1 MKGIEETLA
10 HRLEI
15 TFDLN
20 IVKNRLFSTMNHL
33 INYSVET
40 SFNSELWKSTAVP
53 FVSLRL
59 IWEGDR
65 DFIPAFFVCLSR
77 TTKAVFTQ
85 IL

>member
-1 MKGIEETLA
+1 MKGIEETLF
-10 HRLEI
+10 HRSEI

-20 IVKNRLFSTMNHL
+20 ILKNRLFSTMNHL
-33 INYSVET
+33 INCATET
-40 SFNSELWKSTAVP
+40 SSEWQALKERCCTLLLGSVLLE
-53 FVSLRL
+53 VSK
-59 IWEGDR
+59 

>member
-1 MKGIEETLA
+1 MKGIEETLF

-20 IVKNRLFSTMNHL
+20 ILKNRLFSTMNHL
-33 INYSVET
+33 INCARDLVFMASFERVLLYS
-40 SFNSELWKSTAVP
+40 
-53 FVSLRL
+53 FVSLHL

-65 DFIPAFFVCLSR
+65 GFIPAFFVCLSR

>member
-20 IVKNRLFSTMNHL
+20 IVKNRLFPTMSHL
-33 INYSVET
+33 INGTAET
-40 SFNSELWKSTAVP
+40 RRNGELWKSAAVP

-59 IWEGDR
+59 IGERDR
-65 DFIPAFFVCLSR
+65 DFIPALFVCLSR